1 MAACQP
7 QSNQA
12 DILTGKTFSWFL
24 SVLEVCALCVHMLCE
39 YFYSII
45 NKSVTSEIVSLPVL
59 PVVTVAQCL
68 DSSQQYSPNN
78 SQSYK
83 TVCLFFFLSKSI
95 ANTKKK
101 V

>member
-1 MAACQP
+1 
-7 QSNQA
+7 
-12 DILTGKTFSWFL
+12 
-24 SVLEVCALCVHMLCE
+24 MLCE

-78 SQSYK
+78 F
-83 TVCLFFFLSKSI
+83 CLFFFLSKSI

-101 V
+101 SVTYDSRDSREGT